1 MLLRR
6 LKGYPGHPSHPPLT
20 GVAIGAY
27 TVAVALL
34 VLGALGLE
42 EPAMAR
48 AALLAISA
56 GLILAPPTVLTG
68 LLDWRDLPPGTPKR
82 TLANLHLG
90 TMLAATAVFALSW
103 FPGRAG
109 YHDGRV
115 HAAALILALV
125 GEALL
130 LAGGYLG
137 GTLVY
142 VHGHRV
148 LSQPQTP
155 VGEALRPGRVSQR
168 PQPVESAPTRSRQ
181 PLPVAGHRQ
190 TASGARH
197 PTEGPSAGL
206 VGSPVNS
213 PGVRSRVRGRGRR
226 GGWCRRCQGLLAG
239 CRWGAR

>member
-1 MLLRR
+1 MKTSGGHTPPLAATDRRSFPMALLRR
-6 LKGYPGHPSHPPLT
+6 LTGYPGHPSHPPLAH
-20 GVAIGAY
+20 VSIGAY
-27 TVAVALL
+27 TVAAALL
-34 VLGALGLE
+34 ALGALGLE

-48 AALLAISA
+48 GALLAISA

-68 LLDWRDLPPGTPKR
+68 LLDRRDLPPGTPRR

-90 TMLAATAVFALSW
+90 TMLAATAIFALSW

-109 YHDGRV
+109 YQDGRI
-115 HAAALILALV
+115 HAAALVLALS

-155 VGEALRPGRVSQR
+155 VGKALRPGRVSQR
-168 PQPVESAPTRSRQ
+168 PQTLDSAPARPRQ
-181 PLPVAGHRQ
+181 PVWPMDWSRTPPRAGPLSPAEPWWPGLPGRAG
-190 TASGARH
+190 
-197 PTEGPSAGL
+197 EAGW
-206 VGSPVNS
+206 
-213 PGVRSRVRGRGRR
+213 RR
-226 GGWCRRCQGLLAG
+226 L
-239 CRWGAR
+239 